1 MPGRS
6 EGFRWASP
14 QPPLH
19 RRQVTRLSVAVL
31 AAVMSVPPHL
41 QAQSSA
47 PREEMT
53 AEIAEH
59 ALAPGTTLD
68 AAKAWLE
75 YWDQGYAYY
84 SVDRFAPL
92 FQGVPTPA
100 GTASVL
106 TSRSRYIYSD
116 AVSGS
121 WIEIYIY
128 LTADNRVLK
137 T

>member
-1 MPGRS
+1 MRRGRPLTVS
-6 EGFRWASP
+6 LVASAIALTAIVAA
-14 QPPLH
+14 PL
-19 RRQVTRLSVAVL
+19 
-31 AAVMSVPPHL
+31 HL

-53 AEIAEH
+53 AEIAQH

-68 AAKAWLE
+68 AVKAWLE
-75 YWDQGYAYY
+75 YWGQGYAYY
-84 SVDRFAPL
+84 SVVRFAPL
-92 FQGVPTPA
+92 FRGVPTPA